1 MSKQSQ
7 TLYKITV
14 TAVFLA
20 LGVVVSLLASF
31 DIPVLGESGI
41 KVGFAGVFTSFPAL
55 LFGPWYGGAASALAD
70 FFRAIIKPTGAFN
83 PLFTLTAFLG
93 GFLRGLIFSC
103 LRNKKALAVKI
114 GTYAVGLVSIAAG
127 IINRFLLHADGI
139 SPALFDGMEPAAVD
153 VGKFSLI
160 GRLIVSRAAIT
171 KNAAANLSSY
181 IIYCTSALILFGAL
195 LLAAAIINDLVSLR
209 RPDSPQRNTGI
220 KITLA
225 LVLSGLIQTTVNTVI
240 LREMIYASWRQ
251 LGFFAVWVPRA
262 IEEVVV
268 RVIQAWLVSLL
279 YEIYCSRLRPL
290 PVQNGDTHSE
300 NSGE

>member
-171 KNAAANLSSY
+171 KTPPPISAATSSTAPQHSSFSERCCWLPPSSTTLSR
-181 IIYCTSALILFGAL
+181 CAAPTARSAI
-195 LLAAAIINDLVSLR
+195 
-209 RPDSPQRNTGI
+209 P
-220 KITLA
+220 
-225 LVLSGLIQTTVNTVI
+225 
-240 LREMIYASWRQ
+240 ASR
-251 LGFFAVWVPRA
+251 
-262 IEEVVV
+262 
-268 RVIQAWLVSLL
+268 
-279 YEIYCSRLRPL
+279 
-290 PVQNGDTHSE
+290 
-300 NSGE
+300 